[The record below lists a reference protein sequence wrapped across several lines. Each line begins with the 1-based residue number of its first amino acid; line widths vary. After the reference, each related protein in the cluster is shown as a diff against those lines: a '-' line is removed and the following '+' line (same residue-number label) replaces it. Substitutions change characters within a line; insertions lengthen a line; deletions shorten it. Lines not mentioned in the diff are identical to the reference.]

1 MQLFVNDLTVI
12 DFSYLCPVRGVV
24 GESWIVDLT
33 LHGSL
38 DEQSMVLDF
47 SKVKKQVKTI
57 IDDNVDHKL
66 AVLELSPHTEISKN
80 EEGTL
85 ITFNSANAGYIS
97 VFSPDEAF
105 CLVDSETISEQ
116 SVCDFLQQIILADLP
131 NNVEQVILSL
141 RPEAINGFYYH
152 YTHGLKK
159 HDGNCQRITHG
170 HRSKV
175 IVHENGM
182 KSPRL
187 QKYWSDRWS
196 DSYLASAEDQIQLN
210 QLKYISA
217 VTEPGYLAFA
227 YQSMQGYFELMIS
240 DKCTEIVP
248 CDTTVECLADFM
260 NQELVKLDNKSSYQV
275 TAFEGVA
282 KGAIV

>member
-12 DFSYLCPVRGVV
+12 DFSYLCPIRGVV
-24 GESWIVDLT
+24 GESWIVDLI

-47 SKVKKQVKTI
+47 AKVKKQVKTI
-57 IDDNVDHKL
+57 IDENVDHKL
-66 AVLELSPHTEISKN
+66 AVPELHPNTRITKHQD
-80 EEGTL
+80 GTL
-85 ITFNSANAGYIS
+85 IDFSSQNAKQIS

-105 CLVDSETISEQ
+105 CLVDSEQINEQ
-116 SVCDFLQQIILADLP
+116 SVIEFLQQIILADLP
-131 NNVEQVILSL
+131 NNVEQVDLTL
-141 RPEAINGFYYH
+141 RAENIDGFYYH

-175 IVHENGM
+175 IVQENGM

-187 QKYWSDRWS
+187 QKYWAQRWQ
-196 DSYLASAEDQIQLN
+196 DSYLASLEDQIKLDE
-210 QLKYISA
+210 LKVIA
-217 VTEPGYLAFA
+217 PNHQEGYLAFA
-227 YQSMQGYFELMIS
+227 YQALQGYFELMIHES
-240 DKCTEIVP
+240 CTEIVP
-248 CDTTVECLADFM
+248 CDTTVECLAEYM
-260 NQELVKLDNKSSYQV
+260 NQQLVKINPDSKYRV